1 MLRARAARP
10 TTKPDTRLKSQS
22 PSSPCVRGAPRMVP
36 VFGGERFLRPSR
48 GLHKGLW
55 PAISRFLAVHKTCP
69 QFSGSY
75 PPVGPD
81 SPQEVHKPGPASCW
95 ASPLS
100 RAAPHKTWQAQFETG
115 RTQQE
120 TSTIRE
126 GPGTIK
132 GRAPPRMRWR
142 GPPDLAAQTPLTH
155 AQRPC
160 HSTSHQAGYPLEVPV
175 ARFPLRPGC
184 PPVVPVFGGERFL
197 RLFRAAAQ
205 GVSAGKFKI
214 F

>member
-1 MLRARAARP
+1 M
-10 TTKPDTRLKSQS
+10 KSRL
-22 PSSPCVRGAPRMVP
+22 PGSSCARGAPR
-36 VFGGERFLRPSR
+36 RFPFSAVRDFYALLT
-48 GLHKGLW
+48 GLHKGLRA
-55 PAISRFLAVHKTCP
+55 AISRFFNHPQTVHSSAEVIPLLARILHKQSTDWRRP
-69 QFSGSY
+69 SARL
-75 PPVGPD
+75 D
-81 SPQEVHKPGPASCW
+81 
-95 ASPLS
+95 
-100 RAAPHKTWQAQFETG
+100 WQAQFEAD
-115 RTQQE
+115 RAQQE

-126 GPGTIK
+126 GPDTIRQGPGATK

-160 HSTSHQAGYPLEVPV
+160 RSISHQAGYPLEVPV

-205 GVSAGKFKI
+205 GVLASNFKI